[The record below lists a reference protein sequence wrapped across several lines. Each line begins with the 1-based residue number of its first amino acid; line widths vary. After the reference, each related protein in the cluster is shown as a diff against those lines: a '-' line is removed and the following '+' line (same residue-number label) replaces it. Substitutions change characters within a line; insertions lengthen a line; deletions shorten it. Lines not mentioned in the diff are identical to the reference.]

1 MNRHILSIL
10 LQKLKPALSNFHA
23 NCKLNHIYFK
33 NHSFKSSGSIL
44 LPAGSSGQDARTT
57 PGFKMDEV

>member
-1 MNRHILSIL
+1 MLNPYD
-10 LQKLKPALSNFHA
+10 KPHLF
-23 NCKLNHIYFK
+23 YFE

-44 LPAGSSGQDARTT
+44 LPALGSLQDFGAIAQSNAARTT